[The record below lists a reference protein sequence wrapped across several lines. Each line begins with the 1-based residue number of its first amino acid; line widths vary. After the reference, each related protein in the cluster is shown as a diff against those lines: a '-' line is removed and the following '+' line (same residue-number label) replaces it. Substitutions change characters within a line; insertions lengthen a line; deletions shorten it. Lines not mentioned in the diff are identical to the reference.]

1 MAVRK
6 PILFISGPM
15 RGYPNYNRPAFNEL
29 AQKAIELDYIVL
41 NPALLPTTLPDEAYM
56 PICLAMLNTADF
68 IYLLPGSENSVGSL
82 AEQAF
87 ARVQEIPV
95 IKDLQT
101 LESRALWWGPEGD
114 F

>member
-1 MAVRK
+1 MSTRR

-15 RGYPNYNRPAFNEL
+15 RGYPDYNHSAFNEV
-29 AQKAIELDYIVL
+29 AQKAADLDYVVL
-41 NPALLPTTLPDEAYM
+41 NPAILPTTLPDEAYM

-68 IYLLPGSENSVGSL
+68 IFLLPGSENSVGSL

-87 ARVQEIPV
+87 ARAQEIS
-95 IKDLQT
+95 IIDNLKT
-101 LESRALWWGPEGD
+101 LESRALWWEPEGD